1 MGDHEITDNALALLA
16 CARTKARINLRNL
29 AGAVGDYVSQPDNR
43 QLEVLRKAKQ
53 DLEIKWEAYEKAHY
67 RVLSSASKQQLL
79 RDGLEVSLNKDFE
92 LQLRDLEIAYG
103 MFKDAVHQ
111 IRQQDLVCRQQEARQ
126 DEQLRP

>member
-103 MFKDAVHQ
+103 VFKDAVHQ